1 MSSDTRLDRRAFI
14 AAAGGVAAVACLP
27 VALAAAEPAVGE
39 AEPRATI
46 ADWHV
51 DDMWGV
57 YPRPH
62 ERIGYG
68 RPRGDG
74 ELVAAVAAA
83 DLQFL
88 SA

>member
-1 MSSDTRLDRRAFI
+1 MHESLRRGASVASASAMVLN
-14 AAAGGVAAVACLP
+14 AAAWLDTA
-27 VALAAAEPAVGE
+27 
-39 AEPRATI
+39 PRAQL

-62 ERIGYG
+62 EAIGYG

-74 ELVAAVAAA
+74 ERLAAVHPA
-83 DLQFL
+83 DLPFV
-88 SA
+88 A

>member
-1 MSSDTRLDRRAFI
+1 MSDTTLDRREFI
-14 AAAGGVAAVACLP
+14 AGAGAVVAVASLP
-27 VALAAAEPAVGE
+27 VALGAEAAAAGSAAPC
-39 AEPRATI
+39 ATL

-62 ERIGYG
+62 EAIGYG

-74 ELVAAVAAA
+74 EWLAAA
-83 DLQFL
+83 HPADLAFL
-88 SA
+88 A